1 MNRHRDVASTGA
13 ERRRYDSA
21 LGGLFVI
28 VLLAS
33 LLAAPTLAQPA
44 GDPQPVAPPVG
55 DAEDDAETDAAG
67 EDLDS
72 LLADDTSGVGSPIG
86 DDLGADEGDLSLIE
100 DLLAEGEDALQT
112 SYVYDGGG
120 RRDPFRSLLVVAD
133 RAEGPAG
140 PRPEGIPGLLIDEV
154 TLTGVW
160 ITGDGPVAQV
170 QSADQAVSYLLREGD
185 RLFDGDVIS
194 ITHSREDGGEIRFR
208 QIVDDPT
215 APKPFRDVVR
225 KLEP

>member
-1 MNRHRDVASTGA
+1 MR
-13 ERRRYDSA
+13 
-21 LGGLFVI
+21 
-28 VLLAS
+28 S
-33 LLAAPTLAQPA
+33 LLALIALSVATLLVAGSALAQTS
-44 GDPQPVAPPVG
+44 GDPQPEPAGAEGQPSQDP
-55 DAEDDAETDAAG
+55 AEDAA
-67 EDLDS
+67 DLDALLGESADTPPS
-72 LLADDTSGVGSPIG
+72 LAATGN
-86 DDLGADEGDLSLIE
+86 DLSLIE
-100 DLLAEGEDALQT
+100 DLLAEGDEALQ
-112 SYVYDGGG
+112 SAYVYDGGG

-133 RAEGPAG
+133 PTDGSNG

-160 ITGDGPVAQV
+160 ITPDGAVAQV

-185 RLFDGDVIS
+185 RLFDGDVTS
-194 ITHSREDGGEIRFR
+194 ITYSRETGGEIRFR